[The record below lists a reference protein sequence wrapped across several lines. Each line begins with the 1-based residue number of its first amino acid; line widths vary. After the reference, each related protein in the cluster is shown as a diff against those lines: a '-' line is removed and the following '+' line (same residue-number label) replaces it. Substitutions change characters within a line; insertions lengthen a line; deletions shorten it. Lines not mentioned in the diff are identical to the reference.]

1 MLRCL
6 FILILLIASSV
17 PTSAS
22 QPVPKGEVRIGY
34 FSLEPI
40 SFQDEQG
47 TAQGL
52 NPDLL
57 RKVAAIEG
65 WQAVFVYGS
74 WGEGMDRLEAGEIDL
89 MMNVAYTADRAKRHD
104 YTLEPVMELW
114 GQVFVKPQSGVAS
127 ISDLAG
133 KRVGIMRR
141 GINGQNF
148 IKTTKE
154 LGIAT
159 RNVAY
164 ENLRDIFSAVQAG
177 EIDGGVSPQHFGQR
191 YAREYGLT
199 PSPILFSPFPIYFTS
214 KKGEQRQL
222 LMQIDYHLKRWKE
235 DENSFYYQRLNH
247 WLGKQTSQNIIPR
260 WIMWALLGI
269 GLTAVFLLC
278 LSLLF
283 KQQLERKTAEIIVT
297 TEKLKERESHYRNLI
312 NSMVQPMTLH
322 EIIYDEK
329 RQPVDL
335 RLLEVNPAF
344 AKVVGA
350 SVNEINGKNFSQFMP
365 DIDPQLL
372 QAFNRVVTE
381 GKPVHFEIDEKM
393 FGRRYDIV
401 AYSPSAGLCVAIGT
415 DVTERVRNQ
424 REQEKLQ
431 SQLYHA
437 QKLESL
443 GVLAGGIAHDFNN
456 ILMAI
461 LGHCELALRRLPVES
476 PAKSNIEEIKN
487 SANKAAEL
495 SNQMLAYS
503 GKGKFIIEPLDLSKI
518 VVEMQQMLAVSV
530 NKKALL
536 RYQLAEQLPSVEADA
551 TQLRQIILNL
561 VINASDAI
569 GGNNGVI
576 TITTGVMDCRQSDLQ
591 APWITEELAE
601 GRYVCLEV
609 ADTGSGMDRK
619 TVNRIFDPFF
629 TTKFTGRGLGMAA
642 VLGIVRGHKGA
653 IKIGTEEGQGT
664 TFKVLLKAVGTPAA
678 QTREEAELE
687 PLQGSGTVLLVD
699 DDETVLSIAQEMLTE
714 FGFSVIIAKD
724 GRDAVEKFQQAEDI
738 RFVLMD
744 LTMPNLDGEQAFL
757 ELQRLDPQVKVIM
770 SSGYNQQEVVQ
781 KFAGKGIC
789 GFLKKPYQLSALQAA
804 IQKLEG

>member
-1 MLRCL
+1 MLRYL
-6 FILILLIASSV
+6 FILILLVAGPAPI
-17 PTSAS
+17 SAS
-22 QPVPKGEVRIGY
+22 QPELKGEIRIGY

-40 SFQDEQG
+40 SFQNEQAA
-47 TAQGL
+47 AQGL

-57 RKVAAIEG
+57 RKIAATEG

-89 MMNVAYTADRAKRHD
+89 MMNVAYTAERAKKLD
-104 YTLEPVMELW
+104 YTLEPSLELW
-114 GQVFVKPQSGVAS
+114 GQVFIKPQSGVDS
-127 ISDLAG
+127 INDLAG
-133 KRVGIMRR
+133 KRIGVMRR

-154 LGIAT
+154 LAIAT
-159 RNVAY
+159 ENVTY
-164 ENLRDIFSAVQAG
+164 ENLRDIFAAVQAG
-177 EIDGGVSPQHFGQR
+177 EIDAGVSPQHFGQR
-191 YAREYGLT
+191 YAREYGLV
-199 PSPILFSPFPIYFTS
+199 PSPILFSPFPIYFAS
-214 KKGEQRQL
+214 RKGEQRQL

-235 DENSFYYQRLNH
+235 EENSFYYQRLDH
-247 WLGKQTSQNIIPR
+247 WLGKQTSQAIIPR
-260 WIMWALLGI
+260 WLMWTLLGI
-269 GLTAVFLLC
+269 GLTAVFLLF

-283 KQQLERKTAEIIVT
+283 KQQLEKKTQEIILT

-322 EIIYDEK
+322 EIVYDDK
-329 RQPVDL
+329 RQPIDIH
-335 RLLEVNPAF
+335 LLEVNPAF
-344 AKVVGA
+344 AKMVGA
-350 SVNEINGKNFSQFMP
+350 SVDAINGKKFSEFIP
-365 DIDPQLL
+365 ELDPQLL

-461 LGHCELALRRLPVES
+461 LGHCELALRRLPPES
-476 PAKSNIEEIKN
+476 SAKSNIEEIKN

-530 NKKALL
+530 SKKALL

-551 TQLRQIILNL
+551 TQLRQVILNL

-569 GGNNGVI
+569 GGANGVI
-576 TITTGVMDCRQSDLQ
+576 AVTTGVMDCQQSDLQ
-591 APWITEELAE
+591 ESWINEELAE
-601 GRYVCLEV
+601 GQYVYLEV

-619 TVNRIFDPFF
+619 TINRIFDPFF

-653 IKIGTEEGQGT
+653 IKIYTEEGQGT
-664 TFKVLLKAVGTPAA
+664 TFKVLLPAAGTPAI
-678 QTREEAELE
+678 QTTQETELE

-699 DDETVLSIAQEMLTE
+699 DDETVLSISQEMLAE
-714 FGFSVIIAKD
+714 FGYSVIVAKD
-724 GRDAVEKFQQAEDI
+724 GREAIEKFKQADDI

-744 LTMPNLDGEQAFL
+744 LTCPNPTA
-757 ELQRLDPQVKVIM
+757 
-770 SSGYNQQEVVQ
+770 N
-781 KFAGKGIC
+781 
-789 GFLKKPYQLSALQAA
+789 KPSTSCNASTHR
-804 IQKLEG
+804 